1 MAKIRTQPR
10 EGGRRI
16 ITKLVGAERRVSCS
30 CCATGECCLYPATA
44 FNNGDITI
52 EDLPDKIK
60 FLGGEFTKNT
70 PPLDASGNTGTPFLI
85 YYGFVGEGIG
95 IENGTS
101 QWTQQTDFSTGIS
114 NDCLVT
120 DGLDGWYTD
129 DFEDTYTVT
138 TYETFQISRTG
149 LCTWFGLDSNGCE
162 TLLEYLGVP
171 SDLAETENAYK
182 WVLSWSGAFDPG
194 QEGCASARLQG
205 AKEGFQNSPTGTYTD
220 PLAFVSATIA

>member
-129 DFEDTYTVT
+129 DFEDTYTVET
-138 TYETFQISRTG
+138 NQSSGIVTRQSLCVWTGVDGNGCSLELRYETAIAPAVLGSR
-149 LCTWFGLDSNGCE
+149 F
-162 TLLEYLGVP
+162 
-171 SDLAETENAYK
+171 K
-182 WVLSWSGAFDPG
+182 WVLKWS
-194 QEGCASARLQG
+194 EGGLTPCAERTANF
-205 AKEGFQNSPTGTYTD
+205 KDGFQNTPVGSYG
-220 PLAFVSATIA
+220 AASVS